1 MWLKRSWV
9 SFNIIYIYV
18 QIRWKWEYKK
28 NDGED
33 ELVTGK
39 RLKKIWTKIIRLI
52 FVFEGRMFTNCGD
65 LQLPGEGFG
74 RGNFVH
80 LIICHFDHQM
90 CYLDHHLFHFDHRN
104 YHCHEFIIQAVVFI
118 PPTPIWTTPACKFN
132 INININMN
140 PFCNPT
146 AHSWNAKTLLVQW

>member
-39 RLKKIWTKIIRLI
+39 RLKKT
-52 FVFEGRMFTNCGD
+52 
-65 LQLPGEGFG
+65 
-74 RGNFVH
+74 
-80 LIICHFDHQM
+80 
-90 CYLDHHLFHFDHRN
+90 CYEQESSD
-104 YHCHEFIIQAVVFI
+104 
-118 PPTPIWTTPACKFN
+118 
-132 INININMN
+132 
-140 PFCNPT
+140 
-146 AHSWNAKTLLVQW
+146 